1 MFCDNY
7 FPVSSENFNLHADGS
22 IKGFPKLLGNDY
34 ATEIIYLTNQIHFSH
49 FYSTSFR
56 YTDIKNLPLRCVPL
70 GKFNITFFVEKCN
83 AVATLQKR
91 YIVVL

>member
-7 FPVSSENFNLHADGS
+7 FPVSSGNFNLHADGP

-34 ATEIIYLTNQIHFSH
+34 ATEIIYLTNQTHFSH

-56 YTDIKNLPLRCVPL
+56 YTDIKKL
-70 GKFNITFFVEKCN
+70 TFEVCSSW
-83 AVATLQKR
+83 
-91 YIVVL
+91 

>member
-7 FPVSSENFNLHADGS
+7 FPVSSRNFNLHADGP
-22 IKGFPKLLGNDY
+22 IKGFPKLFGNDY
-34 ATEIIYLTNQIHFSH
+34 TTEIIYLTNQTYFSH

-70 GKFNITFFVEKCN
+70 GKFNITFFVEK
-83 AVATLQKR
+83 
-91 YIVVL
+91 

>member
-7 FPVSSENFNLHADGS
+7 FPVSSGNFNLHADGP

-34 ATEIIYLTNQIHFSH
+34 ATEIIYLTNQTQFSY